1 MNIPNQL
8 TLSRVVLTFV
18 MMAFI
23 FTEGVLAKSIAL
35 AIFILACLTDFLD
48 GWIARRYKRTSDF
61 GKIMDPVA
69 DKILILGTYLSFVQL
84 QLVPAWMVI
93 VIFIRE
99 FLITS
104 VRFFAI
110 HKGTVLAAENAG
122 KHKTVSQMVTA
133 FFILAFI
140 VVQEAIS
147 RASFW
152 NEAFQKNFKLGILF
166 LMAVTV
172 ILTIFSGLS
181 FLWHNRK
188 LIRSL

>member
-1 MNIPNQL
+1 MNISNQL

-35 AIFILACLTDFLD
+35 AIFLLACLTDFLD
-48 GWIARRYKRTSDF
+48 GWIARRYKKTSDF

-84 QLVPAWMVI
+84 QLIPAWMVI

-122 KHKTVSQMVTA
+122 KHKTVSQMITA
-133 FFILAFI
+133 FFILVFI
-140 VVQEAIS
+140 VVQEAMS